1 MLQRLAEYSTVVTPL
16 QLCGIMVFMQFIHM
30 PPDASEDEVAA
41 ALAVVAC
48 ALEQAE
54 AEPVPPARS
63 AWSAAAALEVQRMPA
78 TRNAAYTTWG
88 SVERSRRAARWS
100 KGLGGL

>member
-1 MLQRLAEYSTVVTPL
+1 MQRWKEYSTLAPRL
-16 QLCGIMVFMQFIHM
+16 QLYGIIVRMQLVHM

-41 ALAVVAC
+41 ALVAVAC
-48 ALEQAE
+48 VLEEHEAEQA
-54 AEPVPPARS
+54 APARS

-78 TRNAAYTTWG
+78 TRNGAFSTWG

-100 KGLGGL
+100 KGLVGL